1 MHELSDLSLWHATM
15 SPDEWGPARL
25 ALQGDMQ
32 VDVAI
37 VGAGYTGMWTAY
49 YLLERDPS
57 LRIVLLEANVVGFGA
72 SGRNGGWCSALLPM
86 GLDAI
91 ASASSRDAAIRLQ
104 QAMHDTVPEVGRVVA
119 AEGIACDFQQG
130 GYLALARSQ
139 MQLQRARDLIEHLQS
154 YGFSDDDYRMLDGDE
169 ARGRCGATK
178 VLGGTFTP
186 HCAAIHPARLARGLG
201 RVVEARGATIFE
213 HSPALEILPHTVRTA
228 TGTVRADVV
237 VRATEAFTG
246 SLAGH
251 ARELIPIYSLMVATE
266 PLSDEFWSEAGLHDR
281 ATFND
286 GRHMIVYGQRTADG
300 RLAFGGR
307 GAPYHFGSRM
317 GPEYDRHDK
326 VHALLHEALRELFPM
341 LGDAAITHRW
351 GGAVAAARDWWC
363 NATFDRSTGL
373 ASAGAYVGDGVGTT
387 NLAGRTLADL
397 ITDEPSELTSLPW
410 VNHRSRKWEPEPFRW
425 MGINAMVRLPVSAD
439 RHEDRRGTPAR
450 MRSAVVE
457 RLTGH

>member
-15 SPDEWGPARL
+15 SAEEWGPSRA
-25 ALQGDMQ
+25 ALQGDLD

-57 LRIVLLEANVVGFGA
+57 LRVALLEANVVGFGA
-72 SGRNGGWCSALLPM
+72 SGRNGGWCSGLLPM

-91 ASASSRDAAIRLQ
+91 SAASSRDAAVRLQ
-104 QAMHDTVPEVGRVVA
+104 RAMHDSVTEVGRVVA
-119 AEGIACDFQQG
+119 TEGIACDFQRG
-130 GYLALARSQ
+130 GWLNLARSQ
-139 MQLQRARDLIEHLQS
+139 MQLQRARENIDHLRA
-154 YGFSDDDYRMLDGDE
+154 YGFSDDDYRLLEGDE
-169 ARGRCGATK
+169 ARTACGATK
-178 VLGGTFTP
+178 VVGGTFSP
-186 HCAAIHPARLARGLG
+186 HCAAIHPARLARSLG
-201 RVVEARGATIFE
+201 RIVEARGATILE
-213 HSPALEILPHTVRTA
+213 HSPALEILPHVVRTA
-228 TGTVRADVV
+228 VGTVRADVV

-251 ARELIPIYSLMVATE
+251 GRDLVPIYSLMVATE
-266 PLSDEFWSEAGLHDR
+266 PLGDTFWNSVGLTER

-286 GRHMIVYGQRTADG
+286 GRHMIIYGQRTADG

-317 GPEYDRHDK
+317 GPAYDQHDK
-326 VHALLHEALRELFPM
+326 VHALLHDTLREMFPM

-397 ITDEPSELTSLPW
+397 ITDEPSDLTTLPW
-410 VNHRSRKWEPEPFRW
+410 VDHRSRRWEPEPLRW
-425 MGINAMVRLPVSAD
+425 IGINTMVSLPVSAD
-439 RHEDRRGTPAR
+439 RHEERRGTPAR
-450 MRSAVVE
+450 LRTAVIE